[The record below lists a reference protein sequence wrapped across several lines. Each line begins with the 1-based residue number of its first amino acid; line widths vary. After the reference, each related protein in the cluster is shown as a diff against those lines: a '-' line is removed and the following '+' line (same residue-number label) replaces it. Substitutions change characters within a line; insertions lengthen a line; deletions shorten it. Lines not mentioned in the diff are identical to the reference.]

1 MMENEF
7 NELIDRLS
15 WNEDPVG
22 QNEAIALLVA
32 AGDRLDLSLVL
43 QKGDKSCWQNE
54 ARVIQVLGYP
64 RFREVIPAM
73 LEWLQDLN
81 WPGANEIVEA
91 LARMPKDALAGYIS
105 QAAERAMA
113 EEDAEWLVGL
123 QHLVRE
129 ARLAADSIGDSRIRA
144 TLFDGEAER

>member
-1 MMENEF
+1 MESKFEKI
-7 NELIDRLS
+7 IDCLS

-32 AGDRLDLSLVL
+32 AGERLDLSLVL

-54 ARVIQVLGYP
+54 ARVIQELGYP
-64 RFREVIPAM
+64 RFREVVPAM

-91 LARMPKDALAGYIS
+91 LAGMPKDDLVGYIS
-105 QAAERAMA
+105 QAAEYAM
-113 EEDAEWLVGL
+113 EKGDDEWLFGL

-129 ARLAADSIGDSRIRA
+129 SSLAAELVVDSRIRA
-144 TLFDGEAER
+144 ILFNREAEG